1 MRKAFTLTELI
12 FIIVILGILAGAA
25 VMNIPDNRLMTDIN
39 FVTSQIKKKQM
50 DAFIYDVYDFTDDAW
65 RDNFYDKTCINT
77 ANIKADEKSS
87 KSARKYQI
95 KSTLTSTK
103 ICFDFL
109 GRPYLDNYRLNNLIK
124 TPILLDIEYK
134 STKRKIKIM
143 PYSGSIMIER

>member
-1 MRKAFTLTELI
+1 MRKAFTITELI
-12 FIIVILGILAGAA
+12 FIIVILGILSGAA
-25 VMNIPDNRLMTDIN
+25 VMSIPDNRLMTDIN

-50 DAFIYDVYDFTDDAW
+50 DAFIYDPYVFDDETW

-95 KSTLTSTK
+95 KSTLTSSK
-103 ICFDFL
+103 ICFDSL
-109 GRPYLDNYRLNNLIK
+109 GRPYLNNYKLNNLIK
-124 TPILLDIEYK
+124 TPILLDIKYK
-134 STKRKIKIM
+134 STTRKIKIM